1 MLDINVVKKDGRS
14 EKFDCKKIKTAIA
27 FACDG
32 LDVSPIVLESK
43 FDQFIFDSVSTS
55 EIQENLIEH
64 AKNLASPLKPDW
76 TLVAGRLATMSMW
89 SKRGSYDISF
99 VQFVKNM
106 QLKGLYAHPA
116 LNVYTDEELMKAG
129 EWIKKEY
136 DLAHSIASVVT
147 FKQKYLLAG
156 ECIQQATLVDCLIY
170 ASVEATSTDR
180 MRYAKKWYQRC
191 AKRQISKATPHWLGL
206 RTFGNTASCFILDME
221 DTRESIMQ
229 TAFDVAMISSEG
241 GGAGLFAGHLRAKG
255 DSLMGEADTASGV
268 VPFIKIFND
277 VILAFNQKGKRKGA
291 ITVALPIFHAD
302 IEDFLEI
309 NSETG
314 DLRSKS
320 FDIQPQV
327 NVPDL
332 FMKMKEED
340 KNQLWYT
347 FSPYEVESKLGIKL
361 FDLFNEEFEVAYK
374 ECVAAYKRGELS
386 VVKTHVLNELWV
398 TVLKKAV
405 GHGTPYITW
414 IDAVNRLNPNPHA
427 GNIYCF
433 NLCTESNSIFKA
445 GQYAHTCSLLSAV
458 VGRIELDDLADVAS
472 DCTRMLANNLLL
484 TTAPIGISQA
494 HINDVRSIGIGIQGL
509 IDIIARENRH
519 YGDYKF
525 ITEVAERIMFGAVRE
540 NIQLAKERGK
550 YPLYE
555 GSKWESGELF
565 DNWIRDS
572 VCPDLDWKE
581 LKRLGA
587 IYGVHLSHL
596 TSPAPNTSTSI
607 AMDAHAGV
615 MPPYGAFFY
624 EDNTNGNL
632 PVSSMFLKENPLRY
646 AKTIGK
652 FIPAELTKVVAALQ
666 LFVDTGISAEYV
678 LDMNT
683 QNVDATMV
691 GDLYDQS
698 WKRGNKAVYY
708 LRTILEGEELVK
720 EDSGCSSCAG

>member
-1 MLDINVVKKDGRS
+1 MLDINVIKKDGRA
-14 EKFDCKKIKTAIA
+14 EPFNCEKIKKAIE
-27 FACDG
+27 FACEG
-32 LDVSPIVLESK
+32 LDAQAIVLESM
-43 FDQFIFDSVSTS
+43 FDQFIYDGVTTND
-55 EIQENLIEH
+55 IQENLIEH
-64 AKNLASPLKPDW
+64 AKNLASPLEPDW

-89 SKRGSYDISF
+89 SKRGAYEVPF
-99 VQFVKNM
+99 VEFVRTM
-106 QLKGLYAHPA
+106 QRKGIYKHPA
-116 LNVYTDEELMKAG
+116 LNVYTDEELERAG
-129 EWIKKEY
+129 QWIKKEY
-136 DLAHSIASVVT
+136 DLAHSIASVIT
-147 FKQKYLLAG
+147 FKSKYLLST
-156 ECIQQATLVDCLIY
+156 ECIQQATMVDTLIY
-170 ASVEATSTDR
+170 ASVEGTPSDR
-180 MRYAKKWYQRC
+180 MRLTKKWYPRF
-191 AKRQISKATPHWLGL
+191 AGRQISKATPHWMGL
-206 RTFGNTASCFILDME
+206 RTFGNTASCFILDMD

-229 TAFDVAMISSEG
+229 TAYDVAMISSDG

-255 DSLMGEADTASGV
+255 DMLMGELDIASGV

-277 VILAFNQKGKRKGA
+277 VILAFNQRGKRKGA

-327 NVPDL
+327 NIPDL
-332 FMKMKEED
+332 FMKMKKDD
-340 KNQLWYT
+340 KNQLWHT

-361 FDLFNEEFEVAYK
+361 FDVFNEEFEVAYK
-374 ECVAAYKRGELS
+374 ECVAAYQRGELS
-386 VVKTHVLNELWV
+386 VVRTYTINDLWKTI
-398 TVLKKAV
+398 LKKAV

-414 IDAVNRLNPNPHA
+414 IDAVNRANPNPHA
-427 GNIYCF
+427 GNIYCY
-433 NLCTESNSIFKA
+433 NLCTESNSIFRA
-445 GQYAHTCSLLSAV
+445 GQYAHTCSLLSVV
-458 VGRIELDDLADVAS
+458 VGRVELDELADVAS
-472 DCTRMLANNLLL
+472 DCTRILANNLQL
-484 TTAPIGISQA
+484 TVSPIGISQN
-494 HINDVRSIGIGIQGL
+494 HIDDVRSIGIGIQGL

-519 YGDYKF
+519 YGDHKF
-525 ITEVAERIMFGAVRE
+525 LTEVAERIMFGAVRE

-587 IYGVHLSHL
+587 IHGVYLSHL

-632 PVSSMFLKENPLRY
+632 PVSSMYLKQNPLRY
-646 AKTIGK
+646 SKTIGK
-652 FIPAELTKVVAALQ
+652 FIPAELTKVVGALQ
-666 LFVDTGISAEYV
+666 PFVDTGISAEYV

-683 QNVDATMV
+683 QNVDAVMV
-691 GDLYDQS
+691 NDLYNQS
-698 WKRGNKAVYY
+698 WEEENKAVYY
-708 LRTILEGEELVK
+708 LRTILEGETLVK
-720 EDSGCSSCAG
+720 EEGCASCAA